1 MPTTYLKGKTNM
13 ARFNLNEYETVEERL
28 KRFWADHPNG
38 AIITENLTQPSDRV
52 SHTWVVRASVYFEHD
67 DEKPRGTGL
76 AFEIDGTPGANVTSA
91 LENCE
96 SSSVGRALANCGYS
110 GNKRPTRTEMAKVNR
125 GPVPPRDID
134 WAARIA
140 ILSTKKHARELY
152 AEAQQK
158 NASQDV
164 LDLIQEKA
172 ANLPE

>member
-1 MPTTYLKGKTNM
+1 M
-13 ARFNLNEYETVEERL
+13 ARFNLDEYETVEERL

-76 AFEIDGTPGANVTSA
+76 AFEIDGTPGANITSA

-125 GPVPPRDID
+125 GAPKERDID

-140 ILSTKKHARELY
+140 LVTTKTQARQLY
-152 AEAQQK
+152 AEAVAK
-158 NASQDV
+158 HANQDV
-164 LDLIQEKA
+164 LALIEEKA
-172 ANLPE
+172 AKLPE